1 MEIALNKQAMDKLMP
16 LCRKYEISPRWAFIQ
31 LVSLPDFEKHLLA
44 AMELD
49 NDNTSPTQ
57 DC

>member
-1 MEIALNKQAMDKLMP
+1 MEIALNKQTMDRLMP
-16 LCRKYEISPRWAFIQ
+16 LCRKYEISPSRAFIQ

-49 NDNTSPTQ
+49 YDNTSPTP